1 MHLWT
6 NTTNLVDVKYYA
18 TTSTKLED
26 TIEFIQL
33 IFQSS
38 VQKILDRQIAKCLEL
53 LIPPPRQKNKEN
65 ASTYI
70 SSTNINPNLSINKN
84 FLFN

>member
-1 MHLWT
+1 MHVT
-6 NTTNLVDVKYYA
+6 QHIFCNLLDVKYYA

-53 LIPPPRQKNKEN
+53 LVPPRQKQNMQVH
-65 ASTYI
+65 SC
-70 SSTNINPNLSINKN
+70 SSTNINPTLSINKN
-84 FLFN
+84 LLFS